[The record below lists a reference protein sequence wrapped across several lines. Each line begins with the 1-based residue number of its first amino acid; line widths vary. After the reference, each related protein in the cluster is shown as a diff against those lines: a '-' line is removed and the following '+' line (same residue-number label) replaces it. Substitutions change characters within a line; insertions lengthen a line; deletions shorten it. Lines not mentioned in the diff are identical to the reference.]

1 MKLQKGLSQEWL
13 KVIACV
19 AMLIDHFA
27 ILVHYNIWLRV
38 IGRLAFPI
46 FCFLI
51 SEGVRHTRNAPK
63 YIGRLLL
70 MALVTEPI
78 YDLVLYPTD
87 GIWAHQNVL
96 WTLALGA
103 ILLECF
109 CRVEDKP
116 WRYLLVVP
124 FALLGE
130 LIHCSYGGAGVLM
143 IALFGL
149 LRDIPGEKWVWL
161 VGLLLLNGI
170 MPSIRVPMFGI
181 RVSCQLFATFAW
193 VPILFYSGKKQTSS
207 KALSWGFYLFY
218 PVHLLVLYGIQKLI
232 IALG

>member
-13 KVIACV
+13 KMIACV
-19 AMLIDHFA
+19 TMFIDHFA
-27 ILVHYNIWLRV
+27 VLVNYNIWLRV

-46 FCFLI
+46 YCFLI
-51 SEGVRHTRNAPK
+51 SEGVRHTRDVKK
-63 YIGRLLL
+63 YVGRLLI

-78 YDLVLYPTD
+78 YDFVLYPD
-87 GIWAHQNVL
+87 YGLWAHQNVL

-103 ILLECF
+103 ILLECV
-109 CRVEDKP
+109 RRLEKKP

-130 LIHCSYGGAGVLM
+130 LIHCSYGGAGILL

-149 LRDIPGEKWVWL
+149 MRDIPGQKWVWL
-161 VGLLLLNGI
+161 IGLMLINSI
-170 MPSIRVPMFGI
+170 MPSIRVPVFGV
-181 RVSCQLFATFAW
+181 RVSCQLFGALAW
-193 VPILFYSGKKQTSS
+193 VPICFYSGKKQTSS

-218 PVHLLVLYGIQKLI
+218 PVHLLVLYGIQQMM